1 MKVTVEL
8 TPEQTEQIKKAAA
21 RLQVTPDELVTA
33 GVADFLS
40 VPDAEFQRVSE
51 YVLRKNRELYQRL
64 A

>member
-8 TPEQTEQIKKAAA
+8 TPEQTEHIKKVAE
-21 RLQVTPDELVTA
+21 RLQVTPDELITA
-33 GVADFLS
+33 GVADFLGL
-40 VPDAEFQRVSE
+40 PDVEFQRVSE